1 MSTPSSPSL
10 PRPKVWWQPGVFD
23 YSQMEAFVMRA
34 AFAFLLFE
42 SIKWETAPYKT
53 QRNPTGLAHFFD
65 FTWLA
70 DHPPG
75 PLWQGVCIV
84 SLVFYVLGLL
94 PALSLAPTLAS
105 AIMIGT
111 LVTSKA
117 MHHSWQAVTL
127 IALAQFL
134 IYAWPRG
141 RQLHRLVLGLVL
153 AAIAALAFREISL
166 LPGPTTAM
174 KPFFSWLGHAFNV
187 LIHFTVIG
195 FSVSFLTSEIHRAK
209 SRLLAEATSLRPG
222 LGLQR
227 MAIYASTV
235 TFAASYVV
243 CGVVKLVN
251 SDFQWIQKVPYLAV
265 QLLKSNWDGY
275 YDSLVPVPE
284 WLDKVT
290 QSIVDHPNLARLV
303 FGGGLFIELFAFV
316 VLINRKWAFVGGLA
330 IIVLHLSISKVM
342 DLHFEYHMAAALIFL
357 VNLPGVMKTFRRSPA
372 C

>member
-1 MSTPSSPSL
+1 MSMPSSL
-10 PRPKVWWQPGVFD
+10 PEPRAKVWWQPAVFD
-23 YSQMEAFVMRA
+23 YSQLEAFVMRA
-34 AFAFLLFE
+34 AFAFLLFY

-70 DHPPG
+70 EHPPG
-75 PLWQGVCIV
+75 PLWQGVCIL
-84 SLVFYVLGLL
+84 SLVLYVLGLL
-94 PALSLAPTLAS
+94 PALTLAPTLAS

-134 IYAWPRG
+134 VYAWPRG
-141 RQLHRLVLGLVL
+141 RQLHRWVLGLIL
-153 AAIAALAFREISL
+153 AAIAGLAFREISL
-166 LPGPTTAM
+166 LPGFAMAM
-174 KPFFSWLGHAFNV
+174 KPFFSWLGHALNT
-187 LIHFTVIG
+187 LIHFTIIG
-195 FSVSFLTSEIHRAK
+195 FIVGFLASEINRAK
-209 SRLLAEATSLRPG
+209 SGLPAEAAPLRPG
-222 LGLQR
+222 LPLHR
-227 MAIYASTV
+227 IAIYASTV

-243 CGVVKLVN
+243 CGIVKLVN
-251 SDFQWIQKVPYLAV
+251 SDFQWIQKVPYLSV

-290 QSIVDHPNLARLV
+290 QGIVDHPHLARLI
-303 FGGGLFIELFAFV
+303 FGSGLFVELFAFV
-316 VLINRKWAFVGGLA
+316 VLINRRWAFVGGLV
-330 IIVLHLSISKVM
+330 IIAMHLSISKIM
-342 DLHFEYHMAAALIFL
+342 DLHFEYHMAAALIL
-357 VNLPGVMKTFRRSPA
+357 LMNVPGLMKTFGRASA